1 MQIFQYEFYLLQ
13 IWYNLGEI
21 KYVVTYKI
29 GIYIQHM

>member
-29 GIYIQHM
+29 GKYIQHM